1 MMEGQEFSETGELGP
16 TWFERNRAKVVVAVA
31 CLVVLIGGYLL
42 VAHNGPS
49 AGGNGS
55 SADAAVVVVA
65 RAQRREVPLTLEAPG
80 TVTPFHSVTIRSRVD
95 GELRSVEFREGD
107 EVRAGELLARIDPR
121 PMEAALRQASASL
134 RREQARLG
142 NAAIEYQRA
151 EALIKQG
158 FVTQGSLDAKRT
170 QLEQAKAEV
179 DANRGMVDSASL
191 QLGYAAIR
199 SPIDGR
205 TGFRLIDP
213 GSLVSAAERTA
224 IVVVT
229 QQSPIA
235 VVFALPQKD
244 LAAVARGMRRYGRL
258 AVELAEGQGGKV
270 IARGHVTTFDNAIDR
285 GSGTFQVKASFAN
298 SDRALWPGQYVQVRL
313 IVDKLPNGIVVPLDA
328 IQRGPDGEFVFLVDD
343 KGIARMRAVTVEQR
357 LDGMALLSRG
367 LTGGET
373 VVVDGQYG
381 LRPGRQVR
389 IASGPRR

>member
-1 MMEGQEFSETGELGP
+1 MDVQSYSRAAEAVSI
-16 TWFERNRAKVVVAVA
+16 WFERNWAKVVVAFASVFTLLA
-31 CLVVLIGGYLL
+31 GYLL
-42 VAHNGPS
+42 VERFLAP
-49 AGGNGS
+49 AGGDEAVDN
-55 SADAAVVVVA
+55 AAIVVVA
-65 RAQRREVPLTLEAPG
+65 RVQRREVPLALEAPG
-80 TVTPFHSVTIRSRVD
+80 TVTPFHSVTVRSRVD
-95 GELRSVEFREGD
+95 GELQSVEFREGD
-107 EVRAGELLARIDPR
+107 EVRAGELLARIDAR
-121 PMEAALRQASASL
+121 PMVASLRQASAGL

-142 NAAIEYQRA
+142 NATSEFRRA

-158 FVTQGSLDAKRT
+158 FVTQGSLDTKRA
-170 QLEQAKAEV
+170 LMEQAKAEV
-179 DANRGMVDSASL
+179 DASRGMVDTASL
-191 QLGYAAIR
+191 QLGYATIR

-213 GSLVSAAERTA
+213 GGLVSAAERTP

-258 AVELAEGQGGKV
+258 AVELTEGQGGKV
-270 IARGHVTTFDNAIDR
+270 IASGHVTTFDNAIDR

-298 SDRALWPGQYVQVRL
+298 GDRALWPGQYVQVRL
-313 IVDKLPNGIVVPLDA
+313 IVEKLPNGIVVPADA
-328 IQRGPDGEFVFLVDD
+328 IQRGPDGEFVFLVDE
-343 KGIARMRAVTVEQR
+343 KSIARMRPVSVDQR
-357 LDGMALLSRG
+357 LNGMALLSRG

-389 IASGPRR
+389 IAASPRR